1 MGHRADVWIFVS
13 NSTDVF
19 RILRT
24 CGMENCAR
32 GRIGSVGVGSSVY
45 VPTVEGMVRFEPL
58 RLTFSKLDVFTLS
71 LMRYPS
77 LRPWARKIGQLWYEI
92 FDFSCNRSPEQIAA
106 VLEYSDTHQL
116 IMCMHPH
123 GIVPFHAWLWAAYAD
138 QYLCDKVTGRALYGF
153 GAAADAVGYVPGL
166 RNIMG
171 WLSAGSATYKV
182 LKDGI
187 TKVRLKL

>member
-1 MGHRADVWIFVS
+1 MD
-13 NSTDVF
+13 NSPALWLVLPHDTDVLP
-19 RILRT
+19 ILGT
-24 CGMENCAR
+24 LALAKCTNLCFYIT
-32 GRIGSVGVGSSVY
+32 RIGCIIDGSALKGVVSYS
-45 VPTVEGMVRFEPL
+45 PL
-58 RLTFSKLDVFTLS
+58 RKVLVKLSTLPPLTRAGK
-71 LMRYPS
+71 Y
-77 LRPWARKIGQLWYEI
+77 RPWARKIGQLWYEI
-92 FDFSCNRSPEQIAA
+92 FDFSCNRSPQQIAE

-138 QYLCDKVTGRALYGF
+138 QYLSDKVSGRALYGF

-182 LKDGI
+182 LKDGL
-187 TKVRLKL
+187 TKVGV

>member
-1 MGHRADVWIFVS
+1 MG
-13 NSTDVF
+13 VF
-19 RILRT
+19 
-24 CGMENCAR
+24 A
-32 GRIGSVGVGSSVY
+32 
-45 VPTVEGMVRFEPL
+45 
-58 RLTFSKLDVFTLS
+58 LS
-71 LMRYPS
+71 LMRYP
-77 LRPWARKIGQLWYEI
+77 LRRPWARKIGQLWYEI